1 MLPWCLPWWKLSGNR
16 WRLSGNLNLTFL
28 YIYIFRY
35 RHTHIYIYISL
46 SHMNSVSG
54 LNMFEPTLA
63 HANVHVVVLQGK
75 ILAKKAHDT
84 SLGHEPFHLTRFST
98 SNP

>member
-1 MLPWCLPWWKLSGNR
+1 
-16 WRLSGNLNLTFL
+16 
-28 YIYIFRY
+28 
-35 RHTHIYIYISL
+35 
-46 SHMNSVSG
+46 MNSVSG